1 MPAIM
6 GQSAHTR
13 GHGILGERQRSEST
27 CDPTGSIARAT
38 RTRGELERARNVR
51 RAALRDRDEGSMEP
65 TLMRPPREKAVSFHD
80 SCGPAPA
87 AAMARDTRSPSRRL
101 PRAEKRTRR
110 QQGDTL
116 YHGRL
121 DGRNLAETHGVEL
134 STTASG
140 GTRTPAALHP
150 TRRVPTPR
158 ARLNVPQDVRTKNGQ
173 LQIVRTSWRQLS

>member
-1 MPAIM
+1 MI
-6 GQSAHTR
+6 
-13 GHGILGERQRSEST
+13 
-27 CDPTGSIARAT
+27 
-38 RTRGELERARNVR
+38 
-51 RAALRDRDEGSMEP
+51 RAAQP
-65 TLMRPPREKAVSFHD
+65 
-80 SCGPAPA
+80 PA
-87 AAMARDTRSPSRRL
+87 AAKARDTRSPSRRL

-121 DGRNLAETHGVEL
+121 DGRNLAETHGRVEL
-134 STTASG
+134 STTRSTTASG

-173 LQIVRTSWRQLS
+173 LQIVRTSLGANLARCAHNPTPVIFKTVITVDSLSYQVQLCSSWRPVVRDAISTLQMMRDL